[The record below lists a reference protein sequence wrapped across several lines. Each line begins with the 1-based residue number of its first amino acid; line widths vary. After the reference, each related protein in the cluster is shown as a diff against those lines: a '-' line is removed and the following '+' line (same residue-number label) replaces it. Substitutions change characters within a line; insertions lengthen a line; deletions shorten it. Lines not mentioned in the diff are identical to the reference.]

1 MANLSF
7 YCSVDFCS
15 CEVTMTIDNQLSYAT
30 MTFHIAMMRMFKT
43 SI

>member
-1 MANLSF
+1 
-7 YCSVDFCS
+7 
-15 CEVTMTIDNQLSYAT
+15 MTIDNQLSYAT